1 MSLQNIQAEFSE
13 IIFSDDEHPSMII
26 YRNNIFST
34 LVRTLLD
41 IYPMI
46 ASLIGEDCFRNTAK
60 EYIRNYPSRSANL
73 NEYGEYFSDFLT
85 EYAPINHLYYL
96 PEVAIFEWYN
106 HVLHFAN
113 DHAPFNIQSLSQFT
127 PNQYDALHFVLHPAS
142 RLHQFNYPI
151 LRIIDLCKNKISGEL
166 NLDNEDCDN
175 LLIMRR
181 NLEIVI
187 KSLSPAEFVFLAAVR
202 DNMILSDALELAL
215 LSDPTFKLDEKL
227 PTWIQEEIIVDCY

>member
-46 ASLIGEDCFRNTAK
+46 ASLIGEDCFRSTAK
-60 EYIRNYPSRSANL
+60 EYIRSYPSRSGNL
-73 NEYGEYFSDFLT
+73 HDYGEYFSDFLI
-85 EYAPINHLYYL
+85 EYAPINHLFYL
-96 PEVAIFEWYN
+96 PEVATFEWYN
-106 HVLHFAN
+106 HILQFAN
-113 DHAPFNIQSLSQFT
+113 DHTPFNIQSLSQFSQ
-127 PNQYDALHFVLHPAS
+127 NQYDDLHFVLHPAS

-151 LRIIDLCKNKISGEL
+151 LRIVDLCKNKVSGQL
-166 NLDNEDCDN
+166 NLDDEECEN

-181 NLEIVI
+181 NLDILI
-187 KSLSPAEFVFLAAVR
+187 KPLSHAEFVFLAAVR

-215 LSDPTFKLDEKL
+215 HIDSTFKLDEKL